1 MKAGNLMLNAE
12 FTDRSTGWEGSF
24 LGKTVCLILFL
35 GVQLVPASSRQLS
48 WTKLLVVFLNSVHC
62 LLGAQRP
69 LCSQITLWKPEIL
82 NMQVVF
88 QRKGCITFFSPRG
101 LGMEVPNS
109 LGNPCTVC
117 RVRPHLAPLKLP
129 QPGQEVVKSLD
140 DAHAIC
146 MTGPYHT
153 LP

>member
-1 MKAGNLMLNAE
+1 MKAGDLMLNAE
-12 FTDRSTGWEGSF
+12 FTDSSTGWEGSF

-62 LLGAQRP
+62 LLG
-69 LCSQITLWKPEIL
+69 CSKITLRKPEML

-88 QRKGCITFFSPRG
+88 QKRKRYITLFSPRR

-129 QPGQEVVKSLD
+129 QPGQEVAKSLD

>member
-12 FTDRSTGWEGSF
+12 FTDSSTGWEGSF

-69 LCSQITLWKPEIL
+69 LCSKITLQKPEML

-88 QRKGCITFFSPRG
+88 QKKKIYNPFFTQK
-101 LGMEVPNS
+101 V
-109 LGNPCTVC
+109 GNGGV
-117 RVRPHLAPLKLP
+117 
-129 QPGQEVVKSLD
+129 
-140 DAHAIC
+140 
-146 MTGPYHT
+146 
-153 LP
+153 